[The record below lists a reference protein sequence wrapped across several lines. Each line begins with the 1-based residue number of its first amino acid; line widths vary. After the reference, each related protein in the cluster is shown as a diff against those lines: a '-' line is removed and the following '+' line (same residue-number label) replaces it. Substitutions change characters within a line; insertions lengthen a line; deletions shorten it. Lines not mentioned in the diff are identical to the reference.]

1 MGEHEGR
8 IGKLE
13 DRVDVAEDVVMRHQ
27 RALRYLIHRDIAL
40 SATCDDLQNRLRR
53 NNVRIFQ

>member
-13 DRVDVAEDVVMRHQ
+13 DRVGMADDVAVRHH
-27 RALRYLIHRDIAL
+27 RALRYLLHRDIAL
-40 SATCDDLQNRLRR
+40 LAACDDLQNRLRR
-53 NNVRIFQ
+53 NN